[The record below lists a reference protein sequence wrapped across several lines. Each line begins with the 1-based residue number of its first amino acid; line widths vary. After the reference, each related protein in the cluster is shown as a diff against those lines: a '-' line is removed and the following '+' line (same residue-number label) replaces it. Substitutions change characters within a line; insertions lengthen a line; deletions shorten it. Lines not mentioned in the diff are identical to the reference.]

1 MQKRITQK
9 KETLPIRSIQKPA
22 KPSAHQRVAFY
33 RRCGKRKR

>member
-9 KETLPIRSIQKPA
+9 KETVPIRLTDTGQASV
-22 KPSAHQRVAFY
+22 HQRATFY